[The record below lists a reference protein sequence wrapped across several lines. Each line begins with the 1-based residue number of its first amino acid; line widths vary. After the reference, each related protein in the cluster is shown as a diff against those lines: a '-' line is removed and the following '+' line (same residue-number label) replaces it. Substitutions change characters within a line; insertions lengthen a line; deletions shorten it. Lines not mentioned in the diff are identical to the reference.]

1 MGFRALGAEDLLQL
15 NVLRAYRVDGSAVGR
30 RLNLDGRRRSR
41 GERHLGRRRE
51 IQVFG
56 QIELFLEA
64 GILFGALRR
73 VGRVVHAQSRGSRER
88 AQVGRRL
95 LQAIEQQPGAALLQQ
110 AGGQRVQHLHP
121 GHLHRVHVLQQRQ
134 DEAMRLAAGPLAR
147 HAHAAAQRLQMEM
160 TIIAPAQRG
169 SLAEDAVNF
178 YVMAVIDRHIPS
190 LSWLAGRCSPFALR
204 VSLFAFRSSRFALR
218 VSLFAFRSSLFALRF
233 SLFAFRQNRW
243 YPDRGLQSPSC
254 CHPDRGLQSP
264 SCLLS
269 SRPRTSVPFSLSSR
283 PRTSVPFSLSSR
295 PRTLVPFLLSSRPRT
310 SVPFL
315 LSSRPRTSVP
325 FLLSSRP
332 RTLVPFLLS
341 SRPRILVPFLL
352 SSRPRTLVP
361 FLLSSRPRTSVPFV
375 LPQLEMEKAFVR

>member
-95 LQAIEQQPGAALLQQ
+95 LQAIEQQPGAALLQR

-134 DEAMRLAAGPLAR
+134 DEAMRLAPRPLAR

-160 TIIAPAQRG
+160 TVIAPAQRR

-178 YVMAVIDRHIPS
+178 YVMAVIDWHKT
-190 LSWLAGRCSPFALR
+190 LSFVVGW
-204 VSLFAFRSSRFALR
+204 SLFAVRSSRFALR
-218 VSLFAFRSSLFALRF
+218 FSLFAFRSSLFARTAGIPTEDF
-233 SLFAFRQNRW
+233 SPLLVVIPTEDF
-243 YPDRGLQSPSC
+243 SPLLVVI
-254 CHPDRGLQSP
+254 PTEDFSP
-264 SCLLS
+264 LLVVI
-269 SRPRTSVPFSLSSR
+269 PTEDFSPLLVVI
-283 PRTSVPFSLSSR
+283 PTEDFSPL
-295 PRTLVPFLLSSRPRT
+295 LVVIPTEDFSPLLVVIPTEDFCPLLLSSRPRT

-315 LSSRPRTSVP
+315 LSSRPRTSVRAEG
-325 FLLSSRP
+325 SA
-332 RTLVPFLLS
+332 VG
-341 SRPRILVPFLL
+341 ILRRAV
-352 SSRPRTLVP
+352 S
-361 FLLSSRPRTSVPFV
+361 
-375 LPQLEMEKAFVR
+375 A